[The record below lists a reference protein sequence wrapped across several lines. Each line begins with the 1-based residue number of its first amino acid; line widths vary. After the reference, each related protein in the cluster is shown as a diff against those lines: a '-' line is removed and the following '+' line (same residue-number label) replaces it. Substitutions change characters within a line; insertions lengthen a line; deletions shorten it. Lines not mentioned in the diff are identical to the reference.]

1 MGDMEQYEMECLRK
15 EMMDDAAEDYMRY
28 VAQCEAE
35 AHRMDYWLEV
45 TTAKYEQFDLF
56 DDTPF

>member
-1 MGDMEQYEMECLRK
+1 MSDMEQYEMECLRK

-45 TTAKYEQFDLF
+45 TTGIQSHIDFF